1 MSDNEGSSCVD
12 VSVGDFSVEVDYRG
26 LRSNQVELLQM
37 RLELLETQDRLLL
50 ETYFNSN
57 LSFSQIGQLA
67 GIKKRALARR
77 IGLLTGGLLGDE
89 YINIV
94 RHKSEFNH
102 RELIAAYDHYL
113 LGMGYRRIAR
123 KRKMSKYYAEKSL
136 EKLSK
141 WVKKK
146 DEG

>member
-1 MSDNEGSSCVD
+1 MSDNEGNFCGE
-12 VSVGDFSVEVDYRG
+12 VSVDDFSVEVDYRG
-26 LRSNQVELLQM
+26 LRSGQVELLQI

-67 GIKKRALARR
+67 GINKRSLARR
-77 IGLLTGGLLGDE
+77 IRLLTGGLLGDE
-89 YINIV
+89 YITII
-94 RHKSEFNH
+94 RHKSGFTH

-123 KRKMSKYYAEKSL
+123 KRKMSKYYAVKSL

-146 DEG
+146 DEA